1 MTKKPGVMI
10 YFETGRAIK
19 GLDYALKGRLFE
31 AILDYAETGVV
42 PELDGILSAVW
53 PFVSASIDR
62 DTARYEGIREQNRIK
77 GQTSY
82 FKRVYAPAHGLDPE
96 DKAALAAYL
105 AEQTP
110 ATVNDSQQGSTA
122 VDPCQPIQPT
132 TTTTPTPAPAP
143 VPTPTSPPALPLNL
157 TEGVKGRPVDADIR
171 EVASAPSDTDE
182 LDFETKRQ
190 RALQRMRESYGQ
202 GL

>member
-19 GLDYALKGRLFE
+19 GLDYALKGQLFE
-31 AILDYAETGVV
+31 AILDYAETGTI

-105 AEQTP
+105 AEQMP
-110 ATVNDSQQGSTA
+110 ATVNNGQQQSTT
-122 VDPCQPIQPT
+122 VDLCQPIQP
-132 TTTTPTPAPAP
+132 TTTPTPAPAP
-143 VPTPTSPPALPLNL
+143 TPAPPPSPTPPLNL
-157 TEGVKGRPVDADIR
+157 TEGVEWRPQDANIR
-171 EVASAPSDTDE
+171 ESADAASDLVE
-182 LDFETKRQ
+182 LDFEEKKR
-190 RALQRMRESYGQ
+190 RAIERFMTGSKNTF
-202 GL
+202 

>member
-1 MTKKPGVMI
+1 MAKGKPGVMI

-82 FKRVYAPAHGLDPE
+82 FKRVYAPAHGIDPE

-105 AEQTP
+105 AEQTS
-110 ATVNDSQQGSTA
+110 ATVNDSQQQSTA
-122 VDPCQPIQPT
+122 VDRGQPIQPT
-132 TTTTPTPAPAP
+132 TTTT
-143 VPTPTSPPALPLNL
+143 SPPAPPLNL

-171 EVASAPSDTDE
+171 EVAFAPSDTDE
-182 LDFETKRQ
+182 IDFEEKKR
-190 RALQRMRESYGQ
+190 RAIERFMMGDKNTF
-202 GL
+202 